1 MAFLAVATIAM
12 VGCKKD
18 EPAPT
23 PTPTPGGGGDDPVEE
38 IPDIAAPGAGKT
50 TIAIYAEVCP
60 KGAYLV
66 GNFTDVEPQ
75 HNYDIN
81 YDGYTFEAVPD
92 AENWYAATINYTPD
106 RAVKAVARPS
116 TDAVPF
122 SWSYQWGPNFDEA
135 AATPLVPDEAHNNT
149 FILKGDGEFEFEN
162 SGEVKLIGMAEN
174 AVVYVQVKNWM
185 TSPIVEKDPLATAWY
200 KTAWQGESDW
210 TWREMTAKG
219 NGVFEAT
226 GIYNGNGVD
235 INAKGED
242 MGKHWYATNDP
253 LFEIYEGAKA
263 GDEVKL
269 IFTSEYGVVGKLKLE
284 LVSAAPDPD
293 PQPEKDITVKAK
305 VPASW
310 TNTIT
315 AWVWPTG
322 GEGEAVTP
330 EKSGDW
336 YVVTKHCSELNI
348 IFRNGTDWAG
358 DVNQT
363 VDLKAAENTCW
374 ELASDGATKA
384 TATSVD
390 CE

>member
-1 MAFLAVATIAM
+1 MKKLFMAFLAVATIAM

-18 EPAPT
+18 EPVKPT
-23 PTPTPGGGGDDPVEE
+23 PTPTPGGGGDDPEIE
-38 IPDIAAPGAGKT
+38 IPEIAAPGAGKT

-60 KGAYLV
+60 KGAYIV

-92 AENWYAATINYTPD
+92 AENWYAATIVYAPD

-116 TDAVPF
+116 TDAVPLA
-122 SWSYQWGPNFDEA
+122 WSYQWGPNFDEA

-185 TSPIVEKDPLATAWY
+185 TSPIVEKSPLATAWY

-242 MGKHWYATNDP
+242 MGKRWYATDDA

-269 IFTSEYGVVGKLKLE
+269 TFTSEYGVVGKLKLE
-284 LVSAAPDPD
+284 LVSAGA
-293 PQPEKDITVKAK
+293 DI
-305 VPASW
+305 PAGHGKFII
-310 TNTIT
+310 TISNRT
-315 AWVWPTG
+315 YT
-322 GEGEAVTP
+322 
-330 EKSGDW
+330 
-336 YVVTKHCSELNI
+336 
-348 IFRNGTDWAG
+348 AG
-358 DVNQT
+358 DVCIFTGNFET
-363 VDLKAAENTCW
+363 ESWGDSKREMTYDAGTNTWSW
-374 ELASDGATKA
+374 EGDYPKNFEFKVIYNGKWANDPNGKMTDPATYEYEF
-384 TATSVD
+384 SIQD
-390 CE
+390 

>member
-1 MAFLAVATIAM
+1 MKKLFMAFLAVATIAM

-23 PTPTPGGGGDDPVEE
+23 PTPTPGGGGEEPEIE
-38 IPDIAAPGAGKT
+38 IPEIAAPGAGKT

-66 GNFTDVEPQ
+66 GNFTDEEPQ

-92 AENWYAATINYTPD
+92 AENWYAATIVYTPD
-106 RAVKAVARPS
+106 RAVKAIARPS
-116 TDAVPF
+116 TDAVPLA
-122 SWSYQWGPNFDEA
+122 WSYQWGPNFDEA

-185 TSPIVEKDPLATAWY
+185 TSPIVEKNPLATAWY

-242 MGKHWYATNDP
+242 MGKRWYATDDA

-269 IFTSEYGVVGKLKLE
+269 TFTSEYGVVGKLKLE
-284 LVSAAPDPD
+284 LVSASAD
-293 PQPEKDITVKAK
+293 
-305 VPASW
+305 VPAGNGTFVVTVANKTYAVGDKCIFTGNFEEKSWADSDREMTYDAGTNTWSW
-310 TNTIT
+310 TGDYPKNFEYKVIYNGSW
-315 AWVWPTG
+315 ADG
-322 GEGEAVTP
+322 GNVVFDGTTYEATF
-330 EKSGDW
+330 
-336 YVVTKHCSELNI
+336 NI
-348 IFRNGTDWAG
+348 
-358 DVNQT
+358 Q
-363 VDLKAAENTCW
+363 
-374 ELASDGATKA
+374 
-384 TATSVD
+384 
-390 CE
+390 